1 MDGMSW
7 PPEHHRLSGTP
18 WQGLGMV
25 GRAVVEVLAKSVDE
39 VLEPKVLPG
48 RVVSLTPVGL
58 G

>member
-1 MDGMSW
+1 
-7 PPEHHRLSGTP
+7 
-18 WQGLGMV
+18 MV

-39 VLEPKVLPG
+39 VVEPKVLPG